1 MAININ
7 NYNDVFGKLTKAVD
21 IASASDN
28 EEIKKIFSKIKEK
41 VCDIKEGG
49 DRLKRDNEIL
59 KIGVVGQVKAGKSSF
74 LNSLLFEGENVLP
87 RASTP
92 MTAGLTVLEY
102 GEKNVF
108 SVEYYT
114 AKEWEKFEDKAK
126 EYDDFV
132 NNVKSMNHCQDICEL
147 LINADKGLLMESQSL
162 TKLAAND
169 RFENWISNF

>member
-92 MTAGLTVLEY
+92 MTAGLTVLEF

-114 AKEWEKFEDKAK
+114 AKVAK
-126 EYDDFV
+126 TEHSHPLGMVVSTHFRCGKG
-132 NNVKSMNHCQDICEL
+132 VKR
-147 LINADKGLLMESQSL
+147 GLKNGALPF
-162 TKLAAND
+162 NID
-169 RFENWISNF
+169 

>member
-1 MAININ
+1 MAINID

-21 IASASDN
+21 VASASDN
-28 EEIKKIFSKIKEK
+28 EEIKKIFSRIKEK

-92 MTAGLTVLEY
+92 MTAGLTVLEF

-108 SVEYYT
+108 SVEYSRLR
-114 AKEWEKFEDKAK
+114 
-126 EYDDFV
+126 
-132 NNVKSMNHCQDICEL
+132 NGKSLRTRPKNMTT
-147 LINADKGLLMESQSL
+147 S
-162 TKLAAND
+162 
-169 RFENWISNF
+169 

>member
-59 KIGVVGQVKAGKSSF
+59 KIGVVGQVKVIRKTC
-74 LNSLLFEGENVLP
+74 LFTLKKVHVT
-87 RASTP
+87 S
-92 MTAGLTVLEY
+92 Y
-102 GEKNVF
+102 
-108 SVEYYT
+108 
-114 AKEWEKFEDKAK
+114 
-126 EYDDFV
+126 
-132 NNVKSMNHCQDICEL
+132 
-147 LINADKGLLMESQSL
+147 
-162 TKLAAND
+162 
-169 RFENWISNF
+169 

>member
-59 KIGVVGQVKAGKSSF
+59 KIGVVGHVRQVSHHSSTRCCLKVRMF
-74 LNSLLFEGENVLP
+74 
-87 RASTP
+87 
-92 MTAGLTVLEY
+92 
-102 GEKNVF
+102 
-108 SVEYYT
+108 
-114 AKEWEKFEDKAK
+114 
-126 EYDDFV
+126 
-132 NNVKSMNHCQDICEL
+132 CQGHL
-147 LINADKGLLMESQSL
+147 RQ
-162 TKLAAND
+162 
-169 RFENWISNF
+169 